1 MNKNPIVI
9 VDDDNDDRDL
19 LIEAFK
25 EVGAKNEF
33 RHFDNVRAALEYL
46 RSTEEKTFLI
56 ICDVNMPRING
67 VQFKKEINNDKVL
80 NDKRIPFIFFSTS
93 TDINDIRQAYSLCA
107 HGYFKKPED
116 LPSFN
121 KIARSIME
129 YWMSN
134 ELSEEV

>member
-1 MNKNPIVI
+1 MNANPIVI

-19 LIEAFK
+19 LMEAFR

-33 RHFDNVRAALEYL
+33 RHFNNVSAALEYL
-46 RSTEEKTFLI
+46 RTTEEKTFLI
-56 ICDVNMPRING
+56 VCDVNMPKING
-67 VQFKKEINNDKVL
+67 IQFRMEINEDKIL

-93 TDINDIRQAYSLCA
+93 SDINDIRHAYKLCA
-107 HGYFKKPED
+107 HGYFKKPDD

-121 KIARSIME
+121 RIARSIME
-129 YWMSN
+129 YWMNN